1 MGVGAFL
8 IWRPSHNCVHR
19 FQLRPIT
26 NKTRMFDKTL
36 NCFILKLHLFRCLAG
51 FRERLRFC
59 VSPFQH
65 SVAFHTDSNL
75 GGVVL
80 ERTSVWRFSWKNRLI
95 SRPLK
100 AFKSDKK
107 EIWAKYETGFSL
119 SFFFFFFVLSESSFW
134 KLEVSSYFK
143 VGLSPPKNLKS
154 LESPLNMIFLFIK
167 KA

>member
-19 FQLRPIT
+19 FQVRPIT

-51 FRERLRFC
+51 FWERLRSC

-107 EIWAKYETGFSL
+107 EIWAKYETGFSVSL
-119 SFFFFFFVLSESSFW
+119 FFFFFFLFFQSLLSGNWRYQVILKLDSHLPKIWNPLKVL
-134 KLEVSSYFK
+134 
-143 VGLSPPKNLKS
+143 
-154 LESPLNMIFLFIK
+154 
-167 KA
+167 

>member
-1 MGVGAFL
+1 
-8 IWRPSHNCVHR
+8 
-19 FQLRPIT
+19 
-26 NKTRMFDKTL
+26 MFDKTL

-119 SFFFFFFVLSESSFW
+119 SFFLFFFFFFFFFVLSESSFW

-154 LESPLNMIFLFIK
+154 LESPLKMMNNVFYFILNTYCPISHEVK
-167 KA
+167 TIRQGNLVN